1 MNLYKKSLVNPY
13 RNCFDT
19 KKNQTRK
26 KRKAVILKKSREQPY

>member
-19 KKNQTRK
+19 KKKTNQKEEESSYFEK
-26 KRKAVILKKSREQPY
+26 K